1 MLANKMHPTK
11 GLDRPYEY
19 EPLPE
24 PICKYITAFEPGRLR
39 IRQIEVPQTT
49 YIRLATLEPATQP
62 QDDLVI
68 RLNTVPFKAPFSDSD
83 FGDPTL
89 RVWHDVHAVSG
100 DDPPTP
106 KYEALSYA
114 WGSEA
119 DPARVRVRSRSH
131 KHEPQSYYL
140 SATRNLNDALR
151 ALRRYHPAAGDP
163 EGTLAS
169 SLSRVLW
176 IDAICIDQAN
186 SAEKGPQVAA
196 MGSIYQSASPVVA
209 WLGPADETSHRAM
222 RFMCSV
228 GLQVNVSFRGSEL
241 SPAPGAADPTFGD
254 IQVPLSGTNDHD
266 MVACLT
272 ALFERAWFSRL
283 WVVQEILLGN
293 PSRTVVLCGSQD
305 AVPWSLFRKAIA
317 AVNWKGLQVST
328 SQRLHAAASR
338 LGTFVKLLDN
348 TAYLSRLRYDFG
360 ALACKDP
367 RDRIYAVMNLLEPL
381 ERRYQCIR
389 PDYDR
394 PVAKVYRQV
403 VRRNIGLLGD
413 LTILEECEWSAEGD
427 SSFPSWIP
435 NWACQPA
442 SCGPKQGTSFASAQ
456 LAGWTADKDSI
467 LDDSSDV
474 LTLAGVSVST
484 IQHLGTCYPDDTE
497 ISDEFRV
504 ANMLFQAGELWEH
517 DQLGEHDRLWGVP
530 LSEWVRTLLTG
541 EIAEALSPPP
551 QWAPTME
558 EGIETLRAMLAAVT
572 KARCKGISDKAKR
585 ASRRSD
591 MFFKTAGH
599 RATGRRICKD
609 SRGSLVLAPRL
620 VRPGDLVC
628 VLLGSD
634 NHVLLRPT
642 SPKGEQF
649 RLVGTCFAHCALC
662 KQLPPFLTLNI
673 ALKSC
678 LCYSFVLIYLHLARV
693 DGTALLGPVPP
704 GIRIV
709 FDPRTSKTT
718 FISSETGQRSLVDP
732 RLSYLFSEDRLAT
745 FERSLAENSDSL
757 MTPNEQIDP
766 EVLSKC
772 GRGLDGRKG
781 VDIRKFEII

>member
-1 MLANKMHPTK
+1 MLANHMHSAK

-24 PICKYITAFEPGRLR
+24 PICKYITAFEPGGLR
-39 IRQIEVPQTT
+39 KREIEVPQTT

-68 RLNTVPFKAPFSDSD
+68 RLDTVPFKAPFSDYD
-83 FGDPTL
+83 FDDPTL
-89 RVWHDVHAVSG
+89 AVWHDVHAVSG

-119 DPARVRVRSRSH
+119 DPARVRVRSRGH
-131 KHEPQSYYL
+131 KHEPDSYYL
-140 SATRNLNDALR
+140 SITRNLSDALR

-176 IDAICIDQAN
+176 IDAICINQAN
-186 SAEKGPQVAA
+186 SAEKGPQVAM
-196 MGSIYQSASPVVA
+196 MGSIYQSASRVIA
-209 WLGPADETSHRAM
+209 WLGPEDETSHRAM

-228 GLQVNVSFRGSEL
+228 GLQVNVSFRGSGL

-317 AVNWKGLQVST
+317 AVSWKGLQAST
-328 SQRLHAAASR
+328 SQHQNAAASR
-338 LGTFVKLLDN
+338 LGTFVTLQDN

-367 RDRIYAVMNLLEPL
+367 RDRIYAVMNLLGPL
-381 ERRYQCIR
+381 ERRYLCIR

-394 PVAKVYRQV
+394 PVAKVYREL
-403 VRRNIGLLGD
+403 VRRAIGVLGD
-413 LTILEECEWSAEGD
+413 LTILEECEESAEGD
-427 SSFPSWIP
+427 GSLPSWVP
-435 NWACQPA
+435 NWACQPD
-442 SCGPKQGTSFASAQ
+442 SRGPRQGGAFASAQ
-456 LAGWTADKDSI
+456 LAGWTANRDNI
-467 LDDSSDV
+467 LDDSSDI

-484 IQHLGTCYPDDTE
+484 IQDIGRDYPDDTDD
-497 ISDEFRV
+497 SDEIRV
-504 ANMLFQAGELWEH
+504 AHMIFQEGPWVH
-517 DQLGEHDRLWGVP
+517 DPLGEYDRLWGVP

-541 EIAEALSPPP
+541 EVAEASFPAP
-551 QWAPTME
+551 QWAPTTQ
-558 EGIETLRAMLAAVT
+558 EGIETLRAMLSA
-572 KARCKGISDKAKR
+572 I
-585 ASRRSD
+585 
-591 MFFKTAGH
+591 
-599 RATGRRICKD
+599 
-609 SRGSLVLAPRL
+609 
-620 VRPGDLVC
+620 
-628 VLLGSD
+628 
-634 NHVLLRPT
+634 
-642 SPKGEQF
+642 
-649 RLVGTCFAHCALC
+649 
-662 KQLPPFLTLNI
+662 
-673 ALKSC
+673 
-678 LCYSFVLIYLHLARV
+678 HLAHA

-709 FDPRTSKTT
+709 FDPRTSKMS

-732 RLSYLFSEDRLAT
+732 RLSYLFSEERLAT
-745 FERSLAENSDSL
+745 FEESLSEIIDLPMN
-757 MTPNEQIDP
+757 PHEQIDP
-766 EVLSKC
+766 EVLCKC
-772 GRGLDGRKG
+772 GRGLDGKKG

>member
-1 MLANKMHPTK
+1 MHPTK

-24 PICKYITAFEPGRLR
+24 PICKYITAFEPGRLKK
-39 IRQIEVPQTT
+39 RQIEVPQTT

-89 RVWHDVHAVSG
+89 TVWHDVHAVSG

-140 SATRNLNDALR
+140 STTRNLSDALR

-196 MGSIYQSASPVVA
+196 MGSIYQSASRVVA

-254 IQVPLSGTNDHD
+254 IQVPLSGANDHD

-317 AVNWKGLQVST
+317 AVSWKGLQPST
-328 SQRLHAAASR
+328 SQRLHGAASR
-338 LGTFVKLLDN
+338 LRTFVTLQDN

-367 RDRIYAVMNLLEPL
+367 RDRIYAVMNLLGPL
-381 ERRYQCIR
+381 ERRYLCIC

-394 PVAKVYRQV
+394 PVAKVYREV

-413 LTILEECEWSAEGD
+413 LTILEECEGSAEGD

-442 SCGPKQGTSFASAQ
+442 SCGPKQGIPFASAQ
-456 LAGWTADKDSI
+456 LAGWTADKESI

-484 IQHLGTCYPDDTE
+484 IQHIGTCYPDDTE
-497 ISDEFRV
+497 TSDEIRV
-504 ANMLFQAGELWEH
+504 ANMLFQVGELW
-517 DQLGEHDRLWGVP
+517 EHDRLWGVP

-541 EIAEALSPPP
+541 EVTEALSPPP

-558 EGIETLRAMLAAVT
+558 EGIETLRAMLAAGT
-572 KARCKGISDKAKR
+572 KARCKGISDKSKW
-585 ASRRSD
+585 ASTWSD
-591 MFFKTAGH
+591 RFFKNAGN

-649 RLVGTCFAHCALC
+649 RLVGT
-662 KQLPPFLTLNI
+662 
-673 ALKSC
+673 
-678 LCYSFVLIYLHLARV
+678 
-693 DGTALLGPVPP
+693 
-704 GIRIV
+704 
-709 FDPRTSKTT
+709 
-718 FISSETGQRSLVDP
+718 ETGQRSLVDP
-732 RLSYLFSEDRLAT
+732 RLSYLFSEERLAT
-745 FERSLAENSDSL
+745 FERSLAENSDSP
-757 MTPNEQIDP
+757 MNPHEQIDP